1 MTTTH
6 ERTRGV
12 VEAGEFLE
20 SLSKNSSLPVPVRLE
35 AKRLLRH
42 FPSGQDIS
50 RAGRLESIRQRA
62 IDELLGNGVEL
73 PPVLSTWPICQTF
86 FSGDDYESAAI
97 VACPLEDL
105 DTKDAL

>member
-6 ERTRGV
+6 ERTRAV
-12 VEAGEFLE
+12 IEAGRFLE
-20 SLSKNSSLPVPVRLE
+20 SLSKDSSLPGPVRLE

-50 RAGRLESIRQRA
+50 RAGHLENIRQRA

-73 PPVLSTWPICQTF
+73 PAVLSTWPICETF
-86 FSGDDYESAAI
+86 FSGDDYEAAAI
-97 VACPLEDL
+97 VTCPLEDL
-105 DTKDAL
+105 DTKEAL

>member
-12 VEAGEFLE
+12 VDAGEFLE
-20 SLSKNSSLPVPVRLE
+20 RLSKDSSLPRPVRLE

-50 RAGRLESIRQRA
+50 RAGRLENIRQRA

-73 PPVLSTWPICQTF
+73 PPVLSTWPISETF
-86 FSGDDYESAAI
+86 FSGDDEEAATI
-97 VACPLEDL
+97 V
-105 DTKDAL
+105 TMRI